1 MPMSMPAS
9 FIAVP
14 GQKMCKH
21 HFKIG
26 LKFECN
32 ITNDG
37 TTMLNSAG
45 WGESHDA
52 GYTL

>member
-9 FIAVP
+9 CIAEL
-14 GQKMCKH
+14 GQKMSKH
-21 HFKIG
+21 HLKIG

-32 ITNDG
+32 IANDG

-52 GYTL
+52 GYTV